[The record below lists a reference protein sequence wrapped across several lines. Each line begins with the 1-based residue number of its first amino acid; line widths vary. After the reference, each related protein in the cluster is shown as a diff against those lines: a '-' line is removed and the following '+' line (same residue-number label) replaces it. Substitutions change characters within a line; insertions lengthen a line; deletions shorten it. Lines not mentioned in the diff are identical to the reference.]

1 MSRKLGQPNRSKET
15 QIPAISEEA
24 QFGDFGN
31 LQSWQF
37 WQSID
42 AAQHFH

>member
-31 LQSWQF
+31 LQSWQ
-37 WQSID
+37 SID